1 MSTGRFAL
9 GVLVA
14 VVAASMLTGCATLE
28 QRTLISIPEGSTH
41 LSWQA
46 APFTDVA
53 PAGIRYSG
61 VDENEDY
68 LLYRAH
74 GMQSE
79 LVFINAIPAMSATI
93 NLIEYN
99 GKDLRRLTRTWAI
112 NQHAG
117 LQWEGTRHLRT
128 PLANFSIRRY
138 RLTHTHRRCAAFQ
151 ARWDIAATPQRW
163 AGKLVFGYLC
173 AAAGQALTQPKVT
186 ALVSGL
192 RVHHPGAG
200 RNPTLLPRLLPTP
213 VRSHNG
219 QAAHGNA
226 SFPFLFGTYHPTG
239 GGGTVSGSA
248 PF

>member
-1 MSTGRFAL
+1 MGTGRFAL
-9 GVLVA
+9 GVLAA
-14 VVAASMLTGCATLE
+14 VIAASTLTGCATLE
-28 QRTLISIPEGSTH
+28 RHTLITIPENSTH

-46 APFTDVA
+46 APFADVA

-61 VDENEDY
+61 IDENEDY

-79 LVFINAIPAMSATI
+79 LVFINALPAMSATI

-99 GKDLRRLTRTWAI
+99 GRDLRHLTRTWAI

-117 LQWEGTRHLRT
+117 LQWEGTHRLRT
-128 PLANFSIRRY
+128 PLANFIIRRY
-138 RLTHTHRRCAAFQ
+138 RLTRTHRRCAAFQ
-151 ARWDIAATPQRW
+151 ARWDIPATPQRW

-173 AAAGQALTQPKVT
+173 ATARRPLTQRQVT
-186 ALVSGL
+186 ALLTGL
-192 RVHHPGAG
+192 RVHYPAAG
-200 RNPTLLPRLLPTP
+200 RSPKPLPRLLPTP
-213 VRSHNG
+213 VRSHDG
-219 QAAHGNA
+219 QPAHGNA

-239 GGGTVSGSA
+239 GGGTVPGSN

>member
-1 MSTGRFAL
+1 MGTGGFAS
-9 GVLVA
+9 GVLA
-14 VVAASMLTGCATLE
+14 ALIAASTLAGCATLE
-28 QRTLISIPEGSTH
+28 QHTLISIPENSTR

-46 APFTDVA
+46 PPFADVT

-68 LLYRAH
+68 LLFRAQ

-79 LVFINAIPAMSATI
+79 LVFINALPAMSATI

-99 GKDLRRLTRTWAI
+99 GGDLRHLTRTWAL

-117 LQWEGTRHLRT
+117 LQWGTTHHLRT
-128 PLANFSIRRY
+128 PLANFIIRRY
-138 RLTHTHRRCAAFQ
+138 RLTHRHRRCAAFQ
-151 ARWDIAATPQRW
+151 ARWDFPATPQRW

-173 AAAGQALTQPKVT
+173 AAAGRALAQPRVN

-192 RVHHPGAG
+192 SVHYPAAS
-200 RNPTLLPRLLPTP
+200 RSPKLLPRLLPTP
-213 VRSHNG
+213 VRSHDG
-219 QAAHGNA
+219 QPAHGNA

-239 GGGTVSGSA
+239 GGGTISGSA